1 MRQARRCAVDPPEH
15 FVPAGRFNFCYT
27 AAMSRKLLLE
37 IAVVVGLTVLAAG
50 FRFYDIGQYP
60 AGLFPDEAANG
71 EDALS
76 ILDGDI
82 RPFYERGNGREAL
95 YYYLQAGLIRLFG
108 VGVWQ
113 LHVASAIVGTLTVL
127 ATYFAVR
134 PFFGRY
140 AATLAMLFLA
150 TSHWHVTLSRTGFR
164 AILIPLFVAA
174 FTAFVGSLVV
184 AVKKNKSGQAYVYAA
199 LAGIAFMGGF
209 YTYIAYR
216 VMVGVVIGIFGLMV
230 LAALHPAIGFPHAR
244 RYGKY
249 VLVAV
254 ATGLLT
260 FAPLGW
266 YFIQNPAAFVGRA
279 GQVSVFNRELQEE
292 YGGGTLTGTIW
303 YSLRET
309 LRSFFIPPG
318 DLNWRHNVPG
328 YALLNPLVGLLFL
341 LGLAWAL
348 HGTFSVARKI
358 ISGQE
363 VHLGMIYPY
372 LLLLLLGMLMPVIT
386 TAEGIPHGLRSVG
399 LILPIFMLAGA
410 AGAVSFHWLR
420 RKLSGSVRSLVLGV
434 AIGLVM
440 VASGFDALLY
450 FVIARNDSG
459 AAYAYRA
466 DLTEVAQ
473 YINEYAVTNTDAPR
487 PYLVLDLFSLQT
499 VHFLTTV
506 SAHEHTERDDPHPDE
521 AQHKWIQLDPASSHL
536 TPVES
541 GQQIIFTQSTF
552 PDADRYEQFYGN
564 SIELVE
570 SRRNR
575 WNQEIMRV
583 YQGKVAD
590 PAPGAAEFNLDA

>member
-1 MRQARRCAVDPPEH
+1 MV
-15 FVPAGRFNFCYT
+15 
-27 AAMSRKLLLE
+27 
-37 IAVVVGLTVLAAG
+37 IALTILAAG

-71 EDALS
+71 EDALL
-76 ILDGDI
+76 ILDGDV

-95 YYYLQAGLIRLFG
+95 YYYLQAGLIKVFG

-113 LHVASAIVGTLTVL
+113 LHAASAIIGTLTVL
-127 ATYFAVR
+127 ALYFAVR

-140 AATLAMLFLA
+140 AGTLAALFLA

-164 AILIPLFVAA
+164 AILIPLFLAA
-174 FTAFVGSLVV
+174 FTAFVGSLIVS
-184 AVKKNKSGQAYVYAA
+184 VKKNRMRSAYIYAA
-199 LAGIAFMGGF
+199 LAGAALAGGF

-216 VMVGVVIGIFGLMV
+216 VMVGVVAGIIGLLL
-230 LAALHPAIGFPHAR
+230 LAALHPAIGFPHIR
-244 RYGKY
+244 RYGKQTII
-249 VLVAV
+249 AI
-254 ATGLLT
+254 AAGLLT

-266 YFIQNPAAFVGRA
+266 YFIGHPTAFVGRA
-279 GQVSVFNRELQEE
+279 GQVSVFNQELQQE

-328 YALLNPLVGLLFL
+328 YPLLNPLVALLFL

-348 HGTFSVARKI
+348 YGTFSVARKI
-358 ISGQE
+358 TMGEE

-372 LLLLLLGMLMPVIT
+372 LLLLLAGMLMPVIT

-399 LILPIFMLAGA
+399 LILPLFMLAGT
-410 AGAVSFHWLR
+410 AGAVSFHWLKQ
-420 RKLSGSVRSLVLGV
+420 KLSGLPRAAILGM
-434 AIGLVM
+434 AIGLVA
-440 VASGFDALLY
+440 VAGGFDTVLY
-450 FVIARNDSG
+450 FVVARNASA

-466 DLTEVAQ
+466 DLTDVSN
-473 YINEYAVTNTDAPR
+473 YINEYAARYPAAPR

-506 SAHEHTERDDPHPDE
+506 QAHEHTERDDPHPDE
-521 AQHKWIQLDPASSHL
+521 AKHKWEQLDPATSYQ
-536 TPVES
+536 TPLS
-541 GQQIIFTQSTF
+541 AGRHIIFTQSTL
-552 PDADRYEQFYGN
+552 PDADRYEQTHGT
-564 SIELVE
+564 SIELIE

-575 WNQEIMRV
+575 WNQEIMRI
-583 YQGKVAD
+583 YQGASV
-590 PAPGAAEFNLDA
+590 PAPSNAAEFDLDAQ